1 MMNKTPTA
9 IGGIITT
16 SAVGDVTYINKVA
29 CGLMRCLADDVMGDK
44 LTDVFKLV
52 NRGETVDYIPIGKD
66 AAETPFPEGS
76 MLQTANGEELS
87 VCGSVAV
94 QQGLEGIFSGYVI
107 SFFEEINTVD
117 DAAQMHWYA
126 MHDPLTRLPNR
137 LLLADRFKQA
147 LILAKRHQTTLAVC
161 MMDLDEFKP
170 VNDTYGHAAGDL
182 LLIEAASRIRQ
193 HLRQEDTV
201 ARFGGDEFVLLIGDA
216 DSKEELLQAIQ
227 RLQLAIAEPYNI
239 EGEEVSLSCSI
250 GLALYPEDDADADT
264 LLRHADQAMFLAK
277 QAGRN
282 RVHLFD
288 VKQDQALSS
297 SQKIISCVEQ
307 ALINKEFELY
317 YQPKVNMRTS
327 QVIGMEALIRWQHP
341 ADGLVSPID
350 FLPFIEQHDVIID
363 IGRWVLES
371 ALQQLTQWQKQGR
384 HWSVSINIAARHF
397 HVPNFSLLIDQALK
411 RFPSIRP
418 EQLEIEILES
428 AALGD
433 VQHVQTVIDE
443 CKVLGVRFALDD
455 FGTGYSSLSYLKRIP
470 VEVLKIDRSFIR
482 DILNDK
488 EDLALV
494 QAIASL
500 AVTFDREVV
509 AEGVETVEQGV
520 LLMRLG
526 CDIAQGYHIAKPMPA
541 EKIDAW
547 LTGFKVDPA
556 WEIWSKPEWDLR
568 AFPLLVAQYDIR
580 DWVDSVVKK
589 IEDET
594 LLVEDAKLS
603 DESKC
608 RFGHWYKTDGRD
620 MFSQSALFKA
630 IDPVHTLLHQEGDS
644 VIHLYVSGQRDKAKN
659 KCIEIYRIKDKMLAM
674 LDDLQREFFVK

>member
-1 MMNKTPTA
+1 MNKSPTVTA
-9 IGGIITT
+9 GIITS
-16 SAVGDVTYINKVA
+16 SAAGDITYINQAA
-29 CGLMRCLADDVMGDK
+29 CELIGCLAENVMGDK
-44 LTDVFKLV
+44 LTDVFKLMSDD
-52 NRGETVDYIPIGKD
+52 ESLAYISRDKG
-66 AAETPFPEGS
+66 AAEKPFPEGS
-76 MLQTANGEELS
+76 MLQIASGEEVS
-87 VCGSVAV
+87 ICGSLAV
-94 QQGLEGIFSGYVI
+94 QVARKNAFNGYVV
-107 SFFEEINTVD
+107 SFFEDINQAN
-117 DAAQMHWYA
+117 AAEQMHWYA
-126 MHDPLTRLPNR
+126 LHDPLTRLPNR
-137 LLLADRFKQA
+137 LLLANRFKQA
-147 LILAKRHQTTLAVC
+147 LILAKRHQTSLAVC

-170 VNDTYGHAAGDL
+170 INDTYGHAAGDL
-182 LLIEAASRIRQ
+182 LLVEAASRIRQ

-201 ARFGGDEFVLLIGDA
+201 ARFGGDEFVLLIGNA

-227 RLQLAIAEPYNI
+227 RLQLAIGKPYSI
-239 EGEEVSLSCSI
+239 EGEDVSLSCSI

-288 VKQDQALSS
+288 VKQDQELSS
-297 SQKIISCVEQ
+297 SQKIISHVEK

-317 YQPKVNMRTS
+317 YQPKVNMRTG
-327 QVIGMEALIRWQHP
+327 QVVGMEALIRWQHP
-341 ADGLVSPID
+341 KDGLVAPIE

-363 IGRWVLES
+363 IGHWVLES
-371 ALQQLTQWQKQGR
+371 ALKQLTQWQKEGR
-384 HWSVSINIAARHF
+384 NWSVSINIAARHF
-397 HVPNFSLLIDQALK
+397 HVPNFALLIAQALK
-411 RFPSIRP
+411 RFPNIRP

-433 VQHVQTVIDE
+433 VQHVQTVIEE
-443 CKVLGVRFALDD
+443 CKALGVRFALDD

-500 AVTFDREVV
+500 AITFDREVV
-509 AEGVETVEQGV
+509 AEGVETAEQGA

-526 CDIAQGYHIAKPMPA
+526 CDVAQGYHIAKPMPA
-541 EKIDAW
+541 EKIGPW
-547 LTGFKVDPA
+547 LAGFKCDPV
-556 WEIWSKPEWDLR
+556 WEKWSKLEWDLR

-580 DWVDSVVKK
+580 DWTDSVVMK
-589 IEDET
+589 IEAGT

-608 RFGHWYKTDGRD
+608 RFGHWYKADGQEIFKD
-620 MFSQSALFKA
+620 SALFKA
-630 IDPVHTLLHQEGDS
+630 IDPVHSLLHQQGDLAIQFYS
-644 VIHLYVSGQRDKAKN
+644 SGQRDKATK
-659 KCIEIYRIKDKMLAM
+659 KCVELYRIKDKMLAM
-674 LDDLQREFFVK
+674 LDDLQREFFVT

>member
-1 MMNKTPTA
+1 MNKNLTA
-9 IGGIITT
+9 IGGIITS
-16 SAVGDVTYINKVA
+16 SAAGDITYINQAA
-29 CGLMRCLADDVMGDK
+29 CELMGCFAGNVLGHK
-44 LTDVFKLV
+44 LTDVFKVV
-52 NRGETVDYIPIGKD
+52 NGGEPVVYTSRDKG
-66 AAETPFPEGS
+66 AAEKPFPSGS
-76 MLQTANGEELS
+76 MLQTFNGEELS
-87 VCGSVAV
+87 ICGSVAV
-94 QQGLEGIFSGYVI
+94 QVARESASNGHVV
-107 SFFEEINTVD
+107 SFFEEISKEA
-117 DAAQMHWYA
+117 DAEQMHWYA

-137 LLLADRFKQA
+137 LLLANRFKEA
-147 LILAKRHQTTLAVC
+147 LILAKRHQTALAVC
-161 MMDLDEFKP
+161 MMDLDKFKP

-227 RLQLAIAEPYNI
+227 RLQIAIAEPYSI
-239 EGEEVSLSCSI
+239 EGEKVSLSCSI

-288 VKQDQALSS
+288 VKQDQKLNS
-297 SQKIISCVEQ
+297 SQKIISRVEQ

-317 YQPKVNMRTS
+317 YQPKVNMRTG

-341 ADGLVSPID
+341 KDGLILPVD
-350 FLPFIEQHDVIID
+350 FLPFIEQNDVIID

-371 ALQQLTQWQKQGR
+371 ALTQLTQWQKKGR
-384 HWSVSINIAARHF
+384 NWSVSINIAARHF
-397 HVPNFSLLIDQALK
+397 HVPNFSLLIAQALK

-433 VQHVQTVIDE
+433 VQHVQTVIEE
-443 CKVLGVRFALDD
+443 CKALGVRFALDD

-509 AEGVETVEQGV
+509 AEGVETVEQGA

-526 CDIAQGYHIAKPMPA
+526 CDVAQGYHIAKPMPA
-541 EKIDAW
+541 GNIDAW
-547 LTGFKVDPA
+547 VVGFKVDPL
-556 WEIWSKPEWDLR
+556 WEKWSKREWDLR

-580 DWVDSVVKK
+580 DWNENVVMK
-589 IEDET
+589 IADGS
-594 LLVEDAKLS
+594 LPVEDAKLS
-603 DESKC
+603 NESKC
-608 RFGHWYKTDGRD
+608 RFGHWYKTDGQEI
-620 MFSQSALFKA
+620 FSESALFKA
-630 IDPVHTLLHQEGDS
+630 IDPVHSLLHQEGNLL
-644 VIHLYVSGQRDKAKN
+644 IQLYANGRRNQAKK
-659 KCIEIYRIKDKMLAM
+659 KCVEVYRLKDKLLTM